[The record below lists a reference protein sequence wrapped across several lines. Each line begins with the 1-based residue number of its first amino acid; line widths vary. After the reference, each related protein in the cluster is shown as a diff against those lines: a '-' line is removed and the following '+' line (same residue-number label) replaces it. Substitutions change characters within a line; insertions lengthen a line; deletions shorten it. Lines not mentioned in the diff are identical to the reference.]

1 MIELKPKL
9 YAVTVADQFDCV
21 VNNFPASGYCA
32 QHALEE
38 AIQNGQVYP
47 QTGAIL
53 TAYIK
58 PLEGSGAVFKIE
70 FGAD

>member
-9 YAVTVADQFDCV
+9 YA
-21 VNNFPASGYCA
+21 
-32 QHALEE
+32 LEE
-38 AIQNGQVYP
+38 AIGNGHVYP
-47 QTGAIL
+47 QAGAIL

-58 PLEGSGAVFKIE
+58 QLEGAGAVFKIE